1 MKTNT
6 PCRVCPAMLNEQ
18 KKSAIL
24 IGSSARIGTPDAV
37 LALQSAG
44 VLTEEP
50 ELALCESAADWQ
62 I

>member
-1 MKTNT
+1 MNNHK

-18 KKSAIL
+18 KKSAVL
-24 IGSSARIGTPDAV
+24 IGTLARTGTPEAV
-37 LALQSAG
+37 LALKSVG

-50 ELALCESAADWQ
+50 EPALCETAEDWQ

>member
-1 MKTNT
+1 MNNHK
-6 PCRVCPAMLNEQ
+6 PCRVCPAMINEM
-18 KKSAIL
+18 KKTAIL
-24 IGSSARIGTPDAV
+24 IGTLARIGTPDAV

-50 ELALCESAADWQ
+50 EPALCETAEDWQ